1 MRAALMKALS
11 TPLSYEQP
19 PLECAARRGGE
30 RDASQPQTAT
40 RGITRRMPRSAVAP
54 RPCAST
60 PPLRHCLS
68 RAGALARPPPAS
80 GRRCRR
86 EHAATHL
93 ASREVHVTTSQ
104 VSENP
109 PPPQRAPPTMWAHV
123 WPTRAQL
130 CRMSQGTPSHAAHGG
145 SPTGLSAT
153 SAPPFG
159 SAAGDAQARTLA
171 SRPPATHPVD
181 VAAVDAYLLR

>member
-1 MRAALMKALS
+1 MAQGDSASSAHESTIHAAFIRAA
-11 TPLSYEQP
+11 TPRVRS
-19 PLECAARRGGE
+19 RRGGE

-130 CRMSQGTPSHAAHGG
+130 CPRGLNCAACPRGHPRTPRTGAH
-145 SPTGLSAT
+145 PPA
-153 SAPPFG
+153 SAPRVRRP
-159 SAAGDAQARTLA
+159 SEA
-171 SRPPATHPVD
+171 PPATLKRALWPL
-181 VAAVDAYLLR
+181 APLQRTR

>member
-1 MRAALMKALS
+1 MKALS

-86 EHAATHL
+86 EHAAPHL
-93 ASREVHVTTSQ
+93 ASREVHVTG
-104 VSENP
+104 
-109 PPPQRAPPTMWAHV
+109 QRKSAPPAARPAHHV
-123 WPTRAQL
+123 GSRMAHEGSIVPTRAQL